1 MAKVYIALGSNIG
14 DREASLREAIKFL
27 KNHSS
32 IKITKISSLYE
43 SEPVGPVKQGNFYN
57 MVVEIETELTPENL
71 LSACQLIE
79 QRLKRKKTVKWG
91 PRTIDL
97 DILLYDFLEVNL
109 EELIIPHPEMKNR
122 AFVLVPLLEIA
133 PEAKLPSGKTLRNY
147 LSLLPPESHPHK
159 IGTFKL

>member
-32 IKITKISSLYE
+32 IKISKISSLYE

-71 LSACQLIE
+71 LSVCQLIE

-97 DILLYDFLEVNL
+97 DILLYDSLEVNL

-133 PEAKLPSGKTLRNY
+133 PEAKLPSGETLRNY

>member
-1 MAKVYIALGSNIG
+1 MVKAYLALGSNVG
-14 DREASLREAIKFL
+14 DRKARLRAALTFLEDNKDIKVE
-27 KNHSS
+27 KA
-32 IKITKISSLYE
+32 SSLYE

-57 MVVEIETELTPENL
+57 MVVEIGTNLAPEAL
-71 LSACQLIE
+71 LKTCQLLE
-79 QRLKRKKTVKWG
+79 QRLKRKKTVRWG

-97 DILLYDFLEVNL
+97 DILLYDSLEVNL